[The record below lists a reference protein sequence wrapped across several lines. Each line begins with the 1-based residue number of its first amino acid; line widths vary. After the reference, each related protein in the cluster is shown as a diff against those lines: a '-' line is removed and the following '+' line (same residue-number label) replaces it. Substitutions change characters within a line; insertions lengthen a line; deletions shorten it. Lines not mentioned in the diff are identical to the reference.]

1 MKKIELL
8 IPTGQYANIKF
19 IVEYQTEEELDL
31 EISRLWARYFG
42 YFDKQ
47 AQGKGE

>member
-1 MKKIELL
+1 MKKTELL

-19 IVEYQTEEELDL
+19 VIEYETEEELDL
-31 EISRLWARYFG
+31 EISRLWSKYFG

-47 AQGKGE
+47 AEKKEL